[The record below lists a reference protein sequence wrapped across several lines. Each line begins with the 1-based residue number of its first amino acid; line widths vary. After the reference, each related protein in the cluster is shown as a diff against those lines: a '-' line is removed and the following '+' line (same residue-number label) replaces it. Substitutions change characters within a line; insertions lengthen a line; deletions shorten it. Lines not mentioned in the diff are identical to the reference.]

1 MLKKT
6 VLVHALALAF
16 GGMALTVGVVQP
28 AMAQSNASGSV
39 FGKVSAGSGDTVV
52 LKNNGTNASRSTA
65 VDATGNFRVTSMPIG
80 TYTVTLMK
88 GGQAVGTTQVEV
100 LAGLGAEAAFAGSS
114 VQTVQVTARRA
125 RIDVSSSVNGATF
138 TARELDKLPIGRSV
152 DSIIQ
157 LAPNTTRSDP
167 SYGAGAS
174 FAGGAATENAYYI
187 NGMTVTN
194 PLTGLG
200 AMELPFGAIAQAQV
214 LTGGYGVEFGRSI
227 GGVVNITTKSGT
239 NTWEAGAYASIAPAS
254 TRAKYRDQYYANT
267 GAFPDTDNTL
277 YLRRSQNELTQKQYS
292 AYVGGPLIK
301 DTLFGFVSL
310 EQSKND
316 EHRVVGATNSTTLG
330 TSGWRD
336 AQTKNNRY
344 YGKLDWNINDNHR
357 LEFTT
362 IGDLPQSDFAYRSY
376 NYATGAVGA
385 TVNSANHQEFGPAQY
400 NGGKLNSLR
409 YVGNITDNLTI
420 NGLYGKVKSEHIYQP
435 TGYDPTLAQVSAA
448 TANRYPGFNYVAG
461 QKTTGTIPLSGSSDE
476 VESKRLDLEYKM
488 GAHTLRGGLDNNK
501 IVTKDAGVGYAGG
514 SLWQYQKT
522 TNVTTPL
529 VVSGGVL
536 PAPLNTYGGIA
547 AEGYYVR
554 NIVYQTYSNA
564 FAGQDAQYLEDR
576 WQATKDLLVTFGVRR
591 EGFYNANQNGDKYI
605 EMKNQWLPRLNA
617 SWDVN
622 GDSSFKVYGSAGRYT
637 VPIPSSVALRGANG
651 SIYTFQ
657 YFTYTGTDANG
668 LPTGTTQLTQP
679 VSNNNEYGQAKDPKT
694 VAAQGMKPAYQD
706 EITLGFDRQ
715 LTPDY
720 TFGVM
725 FTYRKLR
732 STLDDT
738 CDPRPFDAYAAR
750 NNIDTSNYAGFGC
763 ATFNPGEDNNFLVDY
778 AGNGTYTNVHL
789 SKADLGFDKPTR
801 SYAALDFTLEHPY
814 RNGWWARV
822 TYTLSRNKGN
832 TEGQTLSDTSTAQA
846 DVAATQTWDYPEQ
859 MIGAN
864 GLLPNDRTHQIK
876 AFGFYDITPEWTV
889 GGNLLLASGRPR
901 SCFGTDPLHRG
912 GDYSSAAHYCFGDIA
927 ENNVLSPRGS
937 LGRLGWE
944 KTMDLNLVYKPK
956 FVQGLALRMDIYNVF
971 NSQTV
976 TKVDEEYNSDSARVA
991 TYELPTYFTAPR
1003 SMRFSAEYNYKFK

>member
-28 AMAQSNASGSV
+28 AMAQSNASGTV
-39 FGKVSAGSGDTVV
+39 FGKIAPGQGDTVV
-52 LKNNGTNASRSTA
+52 LKNQGTNATRSSA
-65 VDATGNFRVTSMPIG
+65 VDATGNFRLTSLPIG
-80 TYTVTLMK
+80 TYTATLMK
-88 GGQAVGTTQVEV
+88 GGSAAGTAQLEV
-100 LAGLGAEAAFAGSS
+100 LAGQGVEASFPVAG
-114 VQTVQVTARRA
+114 VQTVQVSGRRT

-138 TARELDKLPIGRSV
+138 SARELDKLPIGHNV
-152 DSIIQ
+152 DAIIQ

-174 FAGGAATENAYYI
+174 FGGGAATENAYYI

-200 AMELPFGAIAQAQV
+200 AMELPFGAIAQASV

-239 NTWEAGAYASIAPAS
+239 NTWEAGAYASITPSS
-254 TRAKYRDQYYANT
+254 TRAKYQDRYYANT
-267 GAFPDTDNTL
+267 GAFPKTDNTL
-277 YLRRSQNELTQKQYS
+277 YVRRSQNELEQKQYS

-310 EQSKND
+310 EQTRSD
-316 EHRVVGATNSTTLG
+316 QHQVAGVASATNLA
-330 TSGWRD
+330 TSGWLDR
-336 AQTKNNRY
+336 QTTNKRY
-344 YGKLDWNINDNHR
+344 LGKLDWNISDNHR
-357 LEFTT
+357 LEFTS
-362 IGDLPQSDFAYRSY
+362 IGDLPKSDSSSRSY
-376 NYATGAVGA
+376 DYATGAIGS
-385 TVNSANHQEFGPAQY
+385 TVTSSNHQEFGPDQY

-409 YVGNITDNLTI
+409 YIGNITDDLTI
-420 NGLYGKVKSEHIYQP
+420 NALYGKMKSEHIYEP

-448 TANRYPGFNYVAG
+448 TANRYPGFNYTSG
-461 QKTTGTIPLSGSSDE
+461 QKVTGTVPLSGSSDE
-476 VESKRLDLEYKM
+476 VQSKRLDLEYKL
-488 GAHTLRGGLDNNK
+488 GAHTLRGGVDNNK
-501 IVTKDAGVGYAGG
+501 IVTQSAGVGYAGG

-522 TNVTTPL
+522 TNVTAPL

-554 NIVYQTYSNA
+554 NIIYQTYSNA

-576 WQATKDLLVTFGVRR
+576 WQATKDVLVTLGVRR
-591 EGFYNANQNGDKYI
+591 EGFYNANQDGAKYI
-605 EMKNQWLPRLNA
+605 EMKNQILPRLNV

-651 SIYTFQ
+651 SKYTYE

-668 LPTGTTQLTQP
+668 LPTGTNRILQP
-679 VSNNNEYGQAKDPKT
+679 VSNNNEFGQAKDPKT
-694 VAAQGMKPAYQD
+694 VAAQDMKPAFQD
-706 EITLGFDRQ
+706 EVTLGMDRQ

-720 TFGVM
+720 TVGVM

-738 CDPRPFDAYAAR
+738 CDSRPFDAYAVAH
-750 NNIDTSNYAGFGC
+750 NINTDNYAGFGC

-778 AGNGTYTNVHL
+778 AGNGTYTKVHL
-789 SKADLGFDKPTR
+789 TKADLGFDKPTR
-801 SYAALDFTLEHPY
+801 TYAALDFSFEHPY

-832 TEGQTLSDTSTAQA
+832 TEGQTLSDTATAQA
-846 DVAATQTWDYPEQ
+846 DVAGTQTWDYPEQ

-876 AFGFYDITPEWTV
+876 AFGYYDITPELAV

-927 ENNVLSPRGS
+927 ENNVLSERGS
-937 LGRLGWE
+937 LGRMAWE
-944 KTMDLNLVYKPK
+944 KTVDMTLVYKPK
-956 FVQGLALRMDIYNVF
+956 FLQGLSLRADIYNVF

-976 TKVDEEYNSDSARVA
+976 SKVDETYNSDSARVA
-991 TYELPTYFTAPR
+991 TYEMPIYFSAPR
-1003 SMRFSAEYNYKFK
+1003 SMKFSAEYNYKFK

>member
-1 MLKKT
+1 MLKKS

-16 GGMALTVGVVQP
+16 GGVALTVGVANP
-28 AMAQSNASGSV
+28 AMAQSNAAGTV
-39 FGKVSAGSGDTVV
+39 YGKIAAGSGDTVV
-52 LKNNGTNASRSTA
+52 LKNLGTNATRSTA
-65 VDATGNFRVTSMPIG
+65 VDAAGNFRATSLPIG
-80 TYTVTLMK
+80 SYSATLMK
-88 GGQAVGTTQVEV
+88 GGNAVGSTQIEV
-100 LAGLGAEAAFAGSS
+100 LAGQGAEAAFPAAG
-114 VQTVQVTARRA
+114 VQTVQVSGRRT

-138 TARELDKLPIGRSV
+138 TARELDKLPIGHNV
-152 DSIIQ
+152 DAIIQ

-174 FAGGAATENAYYI
+174 FGGGAATENAYYI

-200 AMELPFGAIAQAQV
+200 AMELPFGAIAQASV

-239 NTWEAGAYASIAPAS
+239 NTWEAGAYASITPSS
-254 TRAKYRDQYYANT
+254 TRAKYRDRYYANT
-267 GAFPDTDNTL
+267 GAFPATDNTL
-277 YLRRSQNELTQKQYS
+277 YVRRSQNELEQKQVS

-301 DTLFGFVSL
+301 DKLFGFVAL
-310 EQSKND
+310 EQTRSD
-316 EHRVVGATNSTTLG
+316 QHQVAGAISATNLAS
-330 TSGWRD
+330 SGWLD
-336 AQTKNNRY
+336 AQTTNKRY
-344 YGKLDWNINDNHR
+344 MGKLDWNISDNHR
-357 LEFTT
+357 LEFTS
-362 IGDLPQSDFAYRSY
+362 IGDLPQSDYSYRSY
-376 NYATGAVGA
+376 DYKTGAIGS
-385 TVNSANHQEFGPAQY
+385 TVNSSNHQEFGPAQS
-400 NGGKLNSLR
+400 NGGKFNSLR
-409 YVGNITDNLTI
+409 YIGNITDDLTV
-420 NGLYGKVKSEHIYQP
+420 NALYGKMKSEHIYEP
-435 TGYDPTLAQVSAA
+435 SGYNPTLAQVSAA
-448 TANRYPGFNYVAG
+448 TANRYPGFNYTSG
-461 QKTTGTIPLSGSSDE
+461 QKVTGTVPLSGSSDE
-476 VESKRLDLEYKM
+476 VESKRLDLEYKL
-488 GAHTLRGGLDNNK
+488 GAHTIRAGVDNNK

-522 TNVTTPL
+522 KNVTTPL

-576 WQATKDLLVTFGVRR
+576 WQLTKDVLLTAGVRR
-591 EGFYNANQNGDKYI
+591 EGFYNANQDGAKYI
-605 EMKNQWLPRLNA
+605 EMKNQWLPRVNVA
-617 SWDVN
+617 WDVN

-651 SIYTFQ
+651 SKYTFE

-668 LPTGTTQLTQP
+668 LPTGTTRLLQP

-694 VAAQGMKPAYQD
+694 VAAQDMKPAYQD
-706 EITLGFDRQ
+706 EITLGLERQ
-715 LTPDY
+715 LTPDF
-720 TFGVM
+720 TFGAK

-732 STLDDT
+732 STIDDI
-738 CDPRPFDAYAAR
+738 CDSRPFDAYAAAH
-750 NNIDTSNYAGFGC
+750 NIDTSNYAGFGC

-778 AGNGTYTNVHL
+778 AGNKNYTQVHL

-801 SYAALDFTLEHPY
+801 TYAALDFSFEHPY
-814 RNGWWARV
+814 RNGWWARL

-832 TEGQTLSDTSTAQA
+832 TEGQTLSDTATAQA
-846 DVAATQTWDYPEQ
+846 DVAGTQTWDYPEQ
-859 MIGAN
+859 MIGAD

-876 AFGFYDITPEWTV
+876 AFGFYDITPELAV

-927 ENNVLSPRGS
+927 ENNVLSPRAS
-937 LGRLGWE
+937 LGRMAWE
-944 KTMDLNLVYKPK
+944 KTVDLNLTYKPR
-956 FVQGLALRMDIYNVF
+956 FLQGLSLRADVFNVF
-971 NSQTV
+971 NSQTAS
-976 TKVDEEYNSDSARVA
+976 KVDETYNSDSARVA
-991 TYELPTYFTAPR
+991 TYEMPIYFTAPR
-1003 SMRFSAEYNYKFK
+1003 SIKFSAEYNYRFK

>member
-1 MLKKT
+1 MFKKSI
-6 VLVHALALAF
+6 LVHALAVAF
-16 GGMALTVGVVQP
+16 GGTVLSAAVISPV
-28 AMAQSNASGSV
+28 MAQSNASGTV
-39 FGKVSAGSGDTVV
+39 YGKIAAGSGDSVV
-52 LKNNGTNASRSTA
+52 LKNIGTNQTRTSA
-65 VDATGNFRVTSMPIG
+65 VDATGSFRVTSLPIG
-80 TYTVTLMK
+80 TYTVTLTK
-88 GGQAVGTTQVEV
+88 AGSTVGTAQVEV
-100 LAGLGAEAAFAGSS
+100 LAGQGVEAAFATGGVQS
-114 VQTVQVTARRA
+114 VQVVGRRKH
-125 RIDVSSSVNGATF
+125 IDVSSSVNGATF
-138 TARELDKLPIGRSV
+138 TARELDKLPIGRNV
-152 DSIIQ
+152 DAIIQ

-200 AMELPFGAIAQAQV
+200 AMELPFGAIAQASV
-214 LTGGYGVEFGRSI
+214 LTGGYGAEFGRSI

-239 NTWEAGAYASIAPAS
+239 NTWEAGGFASITPAS
-254 TRAKYRDQYYANT
+254 TRASYRDRYYANT
-267 GAFPDTDNTL
+267 GAFPATDNTL
-277 YLRRSQNELTQKQYS
+277 YLRRSQDEVTQKQYS

-310 EQSKND
+310 EQTRGDS
-316 EHRVVGATNSTTLG
+316 HQVVGTTNSTTLG

-362 IGDLPQSDFAYRSY
+362 IGDLPQSDYSYRSY
-376 NYATGAVGA
+376 DYATGAVGS
-385 TVNSANHQEFGPAQY
+385 TVNSSIHQEFGPAQT

-409 YVGNITDNLTI
+409 YIGNITDDLTI
-420 NGLYGKVKSEHIYQP
+420 NALYGKVKSEHIYSP

-448 TANRYPGFNYVAG
+448 TANRYPGFNYTSG
-461 QKTTGTIPLSGSSDE
+461 QKVTGTVPLSGSSDE
-476 VESKRLDLEYKM
+476 VESKRLDLEYKL
-488 GAHTLRGGLDNNK
+488 GAHTLRAGFDNNK
-501 IVTKDAGVGYAGG
+501 IVTQDAGVGYAGG

-522 TNVTTPL
+522 TNVSTPL

-536 PAPLNTYGGIA
+536 PAPLNSYGGIA
-547 AEGYYVR
+547 AQGYYVR
-554 NIVYQTYSNA
+554 NIIYQTYSNA

-576 WQATKDLLVTFGVRR
+576 WQATKDVLVTLGVRR
-591 EGFYNANQNGDKYI
+591 EGFYNANQDGTKYI
-605 EMKNQWLPRLNA
+605 EMKNQWLPRLNVA
-617 SWDVN
+617 WDVN

-651 SIYTFQ
+651 SKYTYE

-668 LPTGTTQLTQP
+668 LPTGTNRILQP
-679 VSNNNEYGQAKDPKT
+679 VSSNNEYGQAKDPKT
-694 VAAQGMKPAYQD
+694 VAAQDMKPAYQD
-706 EITLGFDRQ
+706 EVTLGFDRQ

-720 TFGVM
+720 TFGMM

-738 CDPRPFDAYAAR
+738 CDARPFEAYAAR
-750 NNIDTSNYAGFGC
+750 NNINTDNYAGFGC
-763 ATFNPGEDNNFLVDY
+763 ATFNPGEDNHFLVDY
-778 AGNGTYTNVHL
+778 AGNGTYTDVRL

-801 SYAALDFTLEHPY
+801 TYAALDFTFEHPY
-814 RNGWWARV
+814 RNGWWGRV

-832 TEGQTLSDTSTAQA
+832 TEGQTLSDTATAQA
-846 DVAATQTWDYPEQ
+846 DVAGTQTWDYPEQ

-876 AFGFYDITPEWTV
+876 AFGFYDVTPEVAV
-889 GGNLLLASGRPR
+889 GGNLLLSSGRPR

-912 GDYSSAAHYCFGDIA
+912 ADYSSAAHYCFGDIA
-927 ENNVLSPRGS
+927 ENNVLSERGS
-937 LGRLGWE
+937 LGRMAWE
-944 KTMDLNLVYKPK
+944 KTVDLNVVYKPR
-956 FVQGLALRMDIYNVF
+956 FLQGLSLRADVYNVF

-976 TKVDEEYNSDSARVA
+976 SKVDETYNSDSARVA
-991 TYELPTYFTAPR
+991 TYEMPIYFSAPR
-1003 SMRFSAEYNYKFK
+1003 SLRFSAEYNYRFK